1 MSTTD
6 QPVHAEGQDEEEYI
20 VQDDIFAEI
29 DQGDE
34 PMDDGDDAGSVEE
47 DQGEVVWE
55 DNAIQHFS
63 GHEGPVYTVSAHPIA
78 PLAVSGGGD
87 DAGYIWN
94 VTDGEIVVKLT
105 GHTDSVSAAAFSL
118 DGEMVST
125 GGMDGKVRVWR
136 RVGEENYKIW
146 EFLTELQG
154 PDEVIVRYL
163 PLVVRGTFNETNHRD
178 RRQWLRWHPK
188 GPVLLAGSN
197 DSTVWLWQRKYISPH
212 RYCEGGSEVAPQCHL
227 VVRCRSLQATRG
239 LFSAG
244 TSHQM
249 VWKQLYLNVD
259 RLAKTTAPGKRIITA
274 CADNTLIYW
283 DPRSPTPLFKLTGNN
298 ARFDLG
304 GITSLAVNPASTIVV
319 VGGAEGGVRVISLS
333 KGEVISALGGHT
345 EGESVEAIAFVN
357 IVAAVDGT
365 STPAGSTST
374 NTVVTGAT
382 DGKVCIWDLNT
393 SRLRTTL
400 EHKVSRVLLFS
411 SSFSTGYLLLTSN
424 GGPQDAVTS
433 LLVHPTK
440 PHLVISSSADHTLR
454 TWDVRAGTLVREH
467 KGHQE
472 PVNGAALGKSG
483 EIVVSASDD
492 GTCLAFGTE

>member
-1 MSTTD
+1 MATTD
-6 QPVHAEGQDEEEYI
+6 QPAHEEGQDEEYI
-20 VQDDIFAEI
+20 EQDDIYAEI
-29 DQGDE
+29 DEGDE
-34 PMDDGDDAGSVEE
+34 PMDDEDDEAGGVEE

-55 DNAIQHFS
+55 DNSIQLFS

-105 GHTDSVSAAAFSL
+105 GHTDSVSVAAFSS

-136 RVGEENYKIW
+136 RVGKENYKTW

-154 PDEVIVRYL
+154 PDEVI
-163 PLVVRGTFNETNHRD
+163 
-178 RRQWLRWHPK
+178 WLRWHPK

-197 DSTVWLWQRKYISPH
+197 DSTVWLWQLPSGNTMQVFAGHTGP
-212 RYCEGGSEVAPQCHL
+212 VQCGDF
-227 VVRCRSLQATRG
+227 TP
-239 LFSAG
+239 
-244 TSHQM
+244 
-249 VWKQLYLNVD
+249 D
-259 RLAKTTAPGKRIITA
+259 GKRIVTA

-283 DPRSPTPLFKLTGNN
+283 DPRSPTPLFKLTGND

-304 GITSLAVNPASTIVV
+304 GITSLAINPASTIAV

-345 EGESVEAIAFVN
+345 EGESVEAVAFVN

-365 STPAGSTST
+365 NAPVGSTST
-374 NTVVTGAT
+374 NNTVVTGAT

-400 EHKVSRVLLFS
+400 EHK
-411 SSFSTGYLLLTSN
+411 
-424 GGPQDAVTS
+424 DAVTS

-440 PHLVISSSADHTLR
+440 SHLVISSSADHTLR
-454 TWDVRAGTLVREH
+454 TWDVRAGSLVREH

-472 PVNGAALGKSG
+472 PINGAALGNGG